1 MVDDFT
7 LAIATAPKKDSAQW
21 KNKVV
26 VWSDIKKWMD
36 TPANKKESGNYVLGR
51 LVKDGRRNNRTV
63 EARSALTIDV
73 DHPDDNFL
81 ERLEQEQYLHIWH
94 TTHSSTPDNPRY
106 RVIIPLD
113 REINPAEYEAA
124 VRGFMEILGS
134 ESGFDPSSI
143 EYARYMFMPSSQKP
157 AWFEWGEGIGP
168 LADPDELI
176 ANAPESLAGLPPI
189 RPSRRKQDP
198 FQMAY
203 PIGEFNRAYEDLD
216 ALIQEY
222 ELPYDSAGTKRW
234 TLRGALRSAAGVG
247 EVAPGLWYSHHGGD
261 PAHGEAQTAF
271 DLVRIHLFGELDE
284 DVKPRTP
291 VNKKPSHLAMK
302 DLAMADPK
310 VLEAKWKEPY
320 EDFEDFDATRTT
332 PTVDPPDNKPSEAS
346 EAPSDDKP
354 ADWRT
359 GLATNR
365 AGAVL
370 DSLDNWK
377 LILKHD
383 PNFKAIV
390 YNEMTRSTE
399 VDGETTWRR
408 DPSIR
413 AWLESDLK
421 NLQMWVEEKYH
432 LRASKERVDLLVMRA
447 RSMRHVDPVKDYLV
461 SLDGRWDGQARV
473 EECLPGV
480 TPDDFTRMAARKS
493 LVAAVARAMQPG
505 VKADHTLIIYGKAGL
520 GKSEWIDRMS
530 KGWTAD
536 LGDIRNKDTLVTLS
550 RSWIVVADEGH
561 SLRKADVDAQKA
573 FLTRRVDV
581 FRAPYERQVA
591 EYPRRCVIWGTTNE
605 DVFLTR
611 DEGNRRY
618 LPVHST
624 EKVDLDSLT
633 PDYIDQ
639 LWAEAYHMWQNGE
652 LLYLTEDES
661 TLAVQERERYTED
674 DTLAGQIAS
683 FLDMKVPEDWLK
695 MGRDERHIFF
705 RDYQQGA
712 DVGTE
717 SIQMTCVLQVW
728 HEVMGEQYSPTE
740 ANRRMIRASMKNVAG
755 WRPGDKTKYF
765 DKSYGSQRVYERF
778 DLAAEL
784 EEIL

>member
-1 MVDDFT
+1 MTSTDFT
-7 LAIATAPKKDSAQW
+7 LAVATAPKRDSLKW
-21 KNKVV
+21 KNEVV
-26 VWSDIKKWMD
+26 AWSEIKAWMD
-36 TPANKKESGNYVLGR
+36 SPANLKEAGNYVLGR
-51 LVKDGRRNNRTV
+51 LSGDRRNKTSI
-63 EARSALTIDV
+63 EARSALTLDV
-73 DHPDDNFL
+73 DHPDDEFL
-81 ERLEQEQYLHIWH
+81 ERLQGTDCLLIWH
-94 TTHSSTPDNPRY
+94 TTYSSTPDHPRY
-106 RVIIPLD
+106 RIIIPLD
-113 REINPAEYEAA
+113 REVSPAEYEAA
-124 VRGFMEILGS
+124 VRGVMEDLGT
-134 ESGFDPSSI
+134 ECFDPGSI
-143 EYARYMFMPSSQKP
+143 QPERYMFKPASQKP
-157 AWFEWGEGIGP
+157 EWFQWGEVKGSV
-168 LADPDELI
+168 ADADTLI
-176 ANAPESLAGLPPI
+176 ALAPESLAGLPPI

-198 FQMAY
+198 FEMAY
-203 PIGEFNRAYEDLD
+203 PMGEFNRAYEDLD
-216 ALIQEY
+216 LLIEEY
-222 ELPYDSAGTKRW
+222 ELPYEPAGTKRW
-234 TLRGALRSAAGVG
+234 TLSGAIGSAAGVG

-261 PAHGEAQTAF
+261 PAYGEVHTAF
-271 DLVRIHLFGELDE
+271 DLVRVHQFGELDE
-284 DVKPRTP
+284 GVKPRTP
-291 VNKKPSHLAMK
+291 VNKRPSHLAMK
-302 DLAMADPK
+302 DLAMADPR

-320 EDFEDFDATRTT
+320 EDFDAFDATRTT
-332 PTVDPPDNKPSEAS
+332 PTLDPPDNEPSEAS
-346 EAPSDDKP
+346 ETPSDDAP

-365 AGAVL
+365 AGTVL

-383 PNFKAIV
+383 PNFQAIV

-399 VDGETTWRR
+399 VEGQTTWRR

-421 NLQMWVEEKYH
+421 NLQVWVEEKYH
-432 LRASKERVDLLVMRA
+432 LKASKERVDLLVMRA

-461 SLDGRWDGQARV
+461 SLDGRWDGQPRV

-480 TPDDFTRMAARKS
+480 KPDEFTRMAARKS
-493 LVAAVARAMQPG
+493 LVAAVARAMMPG

-624 EKVDLDSLT
+624 ERIDLDSLT
-633 PDYIDQ
+633 PEYIDQ

-652 LLYLTEDES
+652 ILYLTEEES

-683 FLDMKVPEDWLK
+683 FLDMKVPEDWMK
-695 MGRDERHIFF
+695 MGREERFMF
-705 RDYQQGA
+705 YRSYQEGA
-712 DVGTE
+712 NDGTE
-717 SIQMTCVLQVW
+717 SIEITCVLQVW

-740 ANRRMIRASMKNVAG
+740 ANRRMIRASMKNVPG

-778 DLAAEL
+778 DAAAEL
-784 EEIL
+784 EDLL